1 MKKYLCWHFLS
12 DDKRLRWGNRAV
24 VKVGKT
30 YRATGPLEPCQN
42 GMHGSEK
49 ILDALNYAPG
59 SVICRVEIWGEVQQD
74 GDKMVGRY
82 RRVLKMVDG
91 EKILRE
97 FARKCALHA
106 VLKYWENAPDVVVRY
121 LKTGDESFR
130 AAAWDAARDAAWD
143 AARAAAW
150 DAARAAAW
158 DAAWDAARAAAWDA
172 ARDAAWDAARDAENR
187 LLRIMVKKEWNHHSS
202 R

>member
-12 DDKRLRWGNRAV
+12 DNKRLRWGNRAV

-30 YRATGPLEPCQN
+30 YRATGKLKLCEN

-59 SVICRVEIWGEVQQD
+59 SVICRVEIWGGVQQD

-97 FARKCALHA
+97 FARKCALHV
-106 VLKYWENAPDVVVRY
+106 VLKYWKDAPDVVVRY
-121 LKTGDESFR
+121 LKTGDELLR
-130 AAAWDAARDAAWD
+130 DAARDAAWD
-143 AARAAAW
+143 AAGA
-150 DAARAAAW
+150 
-158 DAAWDAARAAAWDA
+158 A
-172 ARDAAWDAARDAENR
+172 ARDAAWAAAGAAARDAAWAAAWAAARAAAGDAAWDAENR
-187 LLRIMVKKEWNHHSS
+187 LLRIMVTAAMDNES
-202 R
+202 